1 MKVLSQLKLSEL
13 VKSNRNVRSM
23 TQDELSDLTGINRAM
38 IGKIERKEYIPSIL
52 QLEKLADVLHFD
64 LTDVFEESKPM
75 VYTAFRG
82 NNLSAEEQTG
92 VDNLFKMMV
101 AAKQQI
107 LLRKA
112 LHDEK

>member
-1 MKVLSQLKLSEL
+1 MKVLSQLKLSEF
-13 VKSNRNVRSM
+13 VKNNRNKRNL
-23 TQDELSDLTGINRAM
+23 TQDELSEMTGINRAM

-52 QLEKLADVLHFD
+52 QLEKLASVLSFD
-64 LTDVFEESKPM
+64 LTEVFEESKPM